1 VSNANLLSIKSLSVS
16 FGGLKALSNINLDL
30 HANEV
35 VGLIGPNGAGKTTL
49 FNALS
54 GLVDV
59 EAGTLEINNKPHKW
73 PKPYGLVDLGISRT
87 LQGVGLFP
95 ELTVLENVMVG
106 DSKSSKSG
114 LISSALG
121 LNGKDEA
128 KLKARAMTA
137 LERVYASGIADQRA
151 DSLPYPVTKRVA
163 IARALVSEPKILLL
177 DEPAGGLGA
186 QDIEWMNSLIHN
198 LSTQCSVILV
208 EHHMDVVMSVC
219 NRLYVLNFG
228 EVIASGEVEKV
239 RRDPAVCDILWPR
252 IGNISTTSSVALATS
267 FLSFRHNPA
276 SAKFSFTL
284 NSAITDLPS
293 ETCII
298 PVRAKSSARLPSIEL
313 PFQVA
318 LPDLL
323 SLSPERVRSNVVLPA
338 PFAPIT
344 AAN

>member
-59 EAGTLEINNKPHKW
+59 DTGSLEINGKGHKW

-219 NRLYVLNFG
+219 DRLYVLNFG
-228 EVIASGEVEKV
+228 EVIASGDVENV
-239 RRDPAVCDILWPR
+239 RRDPAVIAAYL
-252 IGNISTTSSVALATS
+252 GV
-267 FLSFRHNPA
+267 
-276 SAKFSFTL
+276 
-284 NSAITDLPS
+284 
-293 ETCII
+293 
-298 PVRAKSSARLPSIEL
+298 
-313 PFQVA
+313 
-318 LPDLL
+318 
-323 SLSPERVRSNVVLPA
+323 SN
-338 PFAPIT
+338 
-344 AAN
+344 